1 VRRILGPDDVHVSG
15 AVHVPAWHT
24 TALFQGCLA
33 MLPSAHVHSAASEM
47 RRRDAAPRACV
58 LARTV
63 RLAPPCASRVLTG
76 APARAGA
83 RLAAAA
89 VVSSPFCP
97 AASNARLSQAWSAPW
112 CYNVGLTRLFLRQF
126 CFAHRATLAAAR
138 SVPLDLDALASVRR
152 PPPAARA
159 CLLEEEGAKG
169 HARFTG
175 VRL

>member
-1 VRRILGPDDVHVSG
+1 
-15 AVHVPAWHT
+15 
-24 TALFQGCLA
+24 
-33 MLPSAHVHSAASEM
+33 MLLSAHVHSAASQCDLCIPALCSKQCQL
-47 RRRDAAPRACV
+47 RPHGRA
-58 LARTV
+58 R
-63 RLAPPCASRVLTG
+63 
-76 APARAGA
+76 RAGA

-152 PPPAARA
+152 PIPPPLAARPS
-159 CLLEEEGAKG
+159 LREE
-169 HARFTG
+169 
-175 VRL
+175 